1 VVRLVVTVRPIVLTL
16 RKLFTWSRIPPRGWF
31 VFGHDLI
38 MAAASFVISLYLRVG
53 SDIYLFFPHAT
64 LVLATVVFTVIAG
77 SMFLI
82 TNLYKGVWRYASVVD
97 LLSIAR
103 AVSLTIALFL
113 IVLFLWTRLEPMP
126 RSVPIIN
133 WFVLVA
139 LLGAPRFLYRIAKD
153 HRLELRLH
161 TEGVRRIPVVLVGS
175 GHEAEVFIR
184 ALRGASQRLY
194 HVVGIV
200 AEKRKRVGQNIHG
213 VPVLGT
219 TEEIGEVV
227 AALKAREQ
235 YPERLVLADEHMDG
249 AVVRG
254 LLETASNLGM
264 TLARVPRLTD
274 FKHSVAAHTDRIEM
288 RPIAIEDLLGRPQ
301 TPLDRDGMRAMI
313 AGRRVAVTGAGGSIG
328 SELVRQISEFA
339 PAQLLLIEQSEFN
352 LYAIEKEL
360 QERAP
365 KLSFPAVL
373 ADVRKRRSIGRL
385 FACYRPEI
393 VFHAAALKHV
403 PLVEANPFE
412 GMVTNVMGTVNVA
425 DACLNAGTATMVLIS
440 TDKAINPTS
449 IMGASKRIA
458 ERYCQALDMRRRNIG
473 GTRFVAVRFGNV
485 LGSSGSVVPLF
496 QKQLAAGG
504 PLTVTHPDMKRYFMS
519 VREAVELVLQ
529 ASVLG
534 QRYDVSEGKIFVLDM
549 GEPVRILDL
558 ARQMIRL
565 AGLRPDLDIKIEI
578 TGVRAGEKLFEEL
591 FDPSEDILPTEYAGI
606 TLAAPGPADLKEFVP
621 ALKAL
626 EVACAESDET
636 LFGELV
642 QRLVPEYRGS
652 FGTQAPRAAAGF

>member
-1 VVRLVVTVRPIVLTL
+1 VLNL
-16 RKLFTWSRIPPRGWF
+16 RNVFSWGAFSWGRIPPRGWF
-31 VFGHDLI
+31 VFGHDLV
-38 MAAASFVISLYLRVG
+38 MAAASFVLSLYLRVG
-53 SDIYLFFPHAT
+53 GDIYQFFPPSTLILAT
-64 LVLATVVFTVIAG
+64 LAFTAIAG
-77 SMFLI
+77 SMFLV
-82 TNLYKGVWRYASVVD
+82 TNLYKGVWRYASTAD

-103 AVSLTIALFL
+103 AATLTIVLFL

-153 HRLELRLH
+153 RRLELKLD
-161 TEGVRRIPVVLVGS
+161 TEGFRRIPVILVGS
-175 GHEAEVFIR
+175 GHEAELFIR
-184 ALRGASQRLY
+184 ALRSAPQRLY
-194 HVVGIV
+194 QVVGIV

-219 TEEIGEVV
+219 TDDIPQVV

-235 YPERLVLADEHMDG
+235 HPERLVLADEHMDG

-254 LLETASNLGM
+254 LLDTASNLGM
-264 TLARVPRLTD
+264 TLARIPRLTD
-274 FKHSVAAHTDRIEM
+274 FKNSVVAHTDPIEM

-313 AGRRVAVTGAGGSIG
+313 TGRRVAVTGAGGSIG
-328 SELVRQISEFA
+328 SELARQISQFA
-339 PAQLLLIEQSEFN
+339 PAQLLLVEQSEFN
-352 LYAIEKEL
+352 LYAIEAEL
-360 QERAP
+360 HERAP
-365 KLSFPAVL
+365 GVSCAAVL
-373 ADVRKRRSIGRL
+373 ADVRNRRGISRL
-385 FACYRPEI
+385 FARYRPEV

-403 PLVEANPFE
+403 PLVEANPLE
-412 GMVTNVMGTVNVA
+412 GIATNVMGTVNVA
-425 DACLNAGTATMVLIS
+425 DACLNAGARTMVFIS

-458 ERYCQALDMRRRNIG
+458 ERYCQALDIRRRNTG

-496 QKQLAAGG
+496 QRQLAAGG
-504 PLTVTHPDMKRYFMS
+504 PLTVTHPEMKRYFMT

-534 QRYDVSEGKIFVLDM
+534 RRDDASEGKIFVLDM

-578 TGVRAGEKLFEEL
+578 SGMRPGEKLFEEL
-591 FDPSEDILPTEYAGI
+591 FDKSEDIIPTGHAGI
-606 TLAAPGPADLKEFVP
+606 MLAAPGPADLIEFAP
-621 ALKAL
+621 ALMAL
-626 EVACAESDET
+626 ETACAEGDEIAVT
-636 LFGELV
+636 QLI
-642 QRLVPEYRGS
+642 QRLVPEYQGP
-652 FGTQAPRAAAGF
+652 GGAEALRAAAHG

>member
-1 VVRLVVTVRPIVLTL
+1 MLIL
-16 RKLFTWSRIPPRGWF
+16 RNMFSWSRIPPRGWF
-31 VFGHDLI
+31 VFAHDLV
-38 MAAASFVISLYLRVG
+38 MAALSFVISLYLRVG
-53 SDIYLFFPHAT
+53 GDIYQFFPRST
-64 LVLATVVFTVIAG
+64 LILATIAFTVIAG
-77 SMFLI
+77 AMFLF
-82 TNLYKGVWRYASVVD
+82 TNLYKGVWRYASIAD

-103 AVSLTIALFL
+103 AATLTIVLFL

-139 LLGAPRFLYRIAKD
+139 LLGAPRFLYRVAKD
-153 HRLELRLH
+153 RRLELRLD
-161 TEGVRRIPVVLVGS
+161 TEGVRRIPVILVGS
-175 GHEAEVFIR
+175 GHEAELFIR

-194 HVVGIV
+194 QVVGIIT
-200 AEKRKRVGQNIHG
+200 EKRKRVGQNIHG

-219 TEEIGEVV
+219 TEDIPEVV

-264 TLARVPRLTD
+264 TLARIPRLTD
-274 FKHSVAAHTDRIEM
+274 FKHRVVAHTDPTEI

-301 TPLDRDGMRAMI
+301 TPLDRDGMRAMMT
-313 AGRRVAVTGAGGSIG
+313 GRRVAVTGAGGSIG
-328 SELVRQISEFA
+328 SELARQIVAFA
-339 PAQLLLIEQSEFN
+339 PSELLLIEQSEFN
-352 LYAIEKEL
+352 LYTIEAEL
-360 QERAP
+360 HQRAP
-365 KLSFPAVL
+365 EVSCPAVL
-373 ADVRKRRSIGRL
+373 ADVRDRRSISRL
-385 FACYRPEI
+385 FGCYRPEV

-412 GMVTNVMGTVNVA
+412 GMMTNVIGTVNVA
-425 DACLNAGTATMVLIS
+425 DACLSAGTRTMVFVS

-458 ERYCQALDMRRRNIG
+458 ERYCQALDMRRRSTG
-473 GTRFVAVRFGNV
+473 GTRFVTVRFGNV

-504 PLTVTHPDMKRYFMS
+504 PLTVTHPEMKRYFMT

-529 ASVLG
+529 SAVLG
-534 QRYDVSEGKIFVLDM
+534 QRDDGSEGKVFVLDM

-565 AGLRPDLDIKIEI
+565 AGLRPEVDIKIEI
-578 TGVRAGEKLFEEL
+578 TGMRPGEKLFEEL
-591 FDPSEDILPTEYAGI
+591 FDRSEDIIPTGFEGI
-606 TLAAPGPADLKEFVP
+606 MLAAPGPADLHEFALALQ
-621 ALKAL
+621 ALK
-626 EVACAESDET
+626 VACEEGDERTFT
-636 LFGELV
+636 LLV
-642 QRLVPEYRGS
+642 RQLVPEYCGS
-652 FGTQAPRAAAGF
+652 SGVEAPRAVAGF